1 MEVKNSRSWPVGT
14 YAGNK
19 AGKTAPEARS
29 NGTFHGDATMSICRY
44 RNCRAF
50 SMSAM
55 ALVLAGGSACPA
67 KAAEKPKPA
76 ATTGWDRQAAA
87 RYLDSRE
94 VWWQGWDRAQKDHG
108 TLCVSCHT
116 QAPYALARPVLR
128 GALGENAPSASEVVL
143 LASVE
148 KRVRGWD
155 QMPPFY
161 SDEKYGTGKEIES
174 RAAES
179 VLNAVILSS
188 YDTRQ
193 GKLGETA
200 RMALDHA
207 WALQL
212 QTGPDA
218 GAWTWQNF
226 DYTPWESKESQY
238 HWAALMA
245 VTVGNAPDHYRDE
258 AKVAANL
265 AALRGYLRSHYEAQP
280 LLNKVVALWAS
291 ARMPGLMTG
300 PDRSRLVA
308 ELGRLQRTDGG
319 WSLADLGTWVRRD
332 NTPLET
338 RPDGYATGLVVLVL
352 EENRAENAAVKRGI
366 EWLKANQDKS
376 TGAWPAWSLN
386 KNRDVKSDV
395 GKFMSDAATSYAV
408 LALEARR

>member
-1 MEVKNSRSWPVGT
+1 
-14 YAGNK
+14 
-19 AGKTAPEARS
+19 
-29 NGTFHGDATMSICRY
+29 
-44 RNCRAF
+44 
-50 SMSAM
+50 
-55 ALVLAGGSACPA
+55 
-67 KAAEKPKPA
+67 
-76 ATTGWDRQAAA
+76 
-87 RYLDSRE
+87 
-94 VWWQGWDRAQKDHG
+94 
-108 TLCVSCHT
+108 
-116 QAPYALARPVLR
+116 
-128 GALGENAPSASEVVL
+128 
-143 LASVE
+143 
-148 KRVRGWD
+148 
-155 QMPPFY
+155 
-161 SDEKYGTGKEIES
+161 
-174 RAAES
+174 
-179 VLNAVILSS
+179 
-188 YDTRQ
+188 
-193 GKLGETA
+193 
-200 RMALDHA
+200 
-207 WALQL
+207 
-212 QTGPDA
+212 
-218 GAWTWQNF
+218 
-226 DYTPWESKESQY
+226 
-238 HWAALMA
+238 MA